1 MQLSLRN
8 LIAVLVVM
16 NLLSLA
22 ACRQQ
27 SPPPGSPSVTRSSG
41 GGNDQSALAETIVAF
56 LYIATKQAR
65 ERGECEQRLD
75 KEAGAA
81 YTRQRLLCDR
91 LVRQSSGPRP
101 LGTSQ
106 NPRVGSTK
114 G

>member
-8 LIAVLVVM
+8 LITLLVLM
-16 NLLSLA
+16 SLISLA

-27 SPPPGSPSVTRSSG
+27 SPPSDNPSVTRSSG
-41 GGNDQSALAETIVAF
+41 GGNDQSALAEAIVAI
-56 LYIATKQAR
+56 LYIATKQAW

-91 LVRQSSGPRP
+91 LVRQYANPPSVGPN
-101 LGTSQ
+101 TK
-106 NPRVGSTK
+106 PRVDRTNG
-114 G
+114 